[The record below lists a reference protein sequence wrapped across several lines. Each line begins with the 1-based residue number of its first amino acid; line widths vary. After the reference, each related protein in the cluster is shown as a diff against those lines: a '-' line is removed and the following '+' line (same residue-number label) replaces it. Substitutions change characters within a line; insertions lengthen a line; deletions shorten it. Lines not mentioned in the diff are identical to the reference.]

1 MGEAYALNRSCRTEE
16 HTMNRR
22 ILLQV
27 AVSCGLLLL
36 GVQGTASA
44 QSVSVAV
51 PEIDP
56 GTAASG
62 LALLAGSALY
72 LIERYRRR

>member
-1 MGEAYALNRSCRTEE
+1 MHLIEAIATEGHTINRW
-16 HTMNRR
+16 

-36 GVQGTASA
+36 GLQGTASA
-44 QSVSVAV
+44 VITAVV

-62 LALLAGSALY
+62 LALLAGGALY